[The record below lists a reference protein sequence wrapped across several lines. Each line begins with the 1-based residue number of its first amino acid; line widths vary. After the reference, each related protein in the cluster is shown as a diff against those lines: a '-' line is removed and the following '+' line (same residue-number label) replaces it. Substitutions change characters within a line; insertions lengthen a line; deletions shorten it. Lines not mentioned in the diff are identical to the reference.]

1 MKTYYKG
8 IDFWKESKPED
19 KRIEYPMNE
28 SVVKEAEEIL
38 GVQLPKSYLQLL
50 HQQNGGELTYPYF
63 ELEFKDVEEEELFTR
78 REEIRYIE
86 GICLEKDDISIM
98 SSKEM
103 LEEEFLERNGISV
116 LSNEFVVL
124 WSDYHHWLVLD
135 YRTTK
140 ENPPVLFI
148 FEDYSGKEITWNS
161 RKVGDTF
168 EDFSAKLFRL
178 PYVDPK
184 KL

>member
-1 MKTYYKG
+1 VKYYYKG
-8 IDFWKESKPED
+8 IDFWKESKPEE
-19 KRIEYPMNE
+19 KRNEYPMNE
-28 SVVKEAEEIL
+28 EVVKEAEEIL
-38 GVQLPKSYLQLL
+38 GVQLPKLYIQLL

-63 ELEFKDVEEEELFTR
+63 ELEFKDIDEEPFT
-78 REEIRYIE
+78 IRHHIGYIE
-86 GICLEKDDISIM
+86 GICFEKDDISIM

-103 LEEEFLERNGISV
+103 LEEEFLERKGISV

-135 YRTTK
+135 YRITK

-161 RKVGDTF
+161 RKIGDTF
-168 EDFSAKLFRL
+168 DDFSAKLFRL